1 MGRPPQGAAPFRLNI
16 WSAMLDTLRPPA
28 LPLDA
33 LQAFAERSYG
43 LSGVWSPLEGER
55 DQNYRVLLPGGES
68 ATFKVCH
75 PAEGEAILLCQATAL
90 EHIAEA
96 DPALPVPRLIRTR
109 SGEPLAHI
117 MHEGQ
122 DYPVMVLSWL
132 EGHVLGGDT
141 LGRDGLFDLGKLLA
155 RLGVA
160 LRGFVNGAP
169 AERSLVWDTRHVLR
183 LATEIDNL
191 PEGDRA
197 LATEILA
204 RHEKVTVPA
213 LRRMRAQVIHGDVHP
228 HNVLVDAERK
238 VTGIIDFGDM
248 VHGPLIFDLANA
260 TGDFLTPAADVADTI
275 FELVRGYR
283 SVSPLEEAEAD
294 ALIDLIDIRLLM
306 TPLIDALKASNG
318 IASQD
323 YFQAF
328 NSRSMPMIR
337 EMRRIGH
344 DRLRALIRRAAAFTT
359 IPPHHAETAAEAITR
374 RRKVMGEKLYVFY
387 DPPLHI
393 VKGEGVWLTA
403 SDGKRYL
410 DCYNNVPHVG
420 HAHPY
425 VAEAIARQARTLS
438 TNTRYIT
445 DQSIEYAERL
455 AELASEGLTS
465 VTFVN
470 SGSEANDLA
479 WRMAKAFTGCSGGLA
494 MEFAY
499 HGVSE
504 SIDAFS
510 PSNAPAHWKAP
521 HIRLL
526 PAPDV
531 YRGPYGPQ
539 DNDVGARY
547 AALADPLI
555 GDLQEKG
562 LGVAAMMV
570 DSAFMTNG
578 ILDAPAGYLQ
588 GVVDRVRK
596 AGGLFIADEVQS
608 GFGRMGPCFWG
619 HRHHGVVPDFITIG
633 KPAGNGYPL
642 GVVITRPEILS
653 HFLQFGPFFSTF
665 GGNNVAGAAG
675 MAVLDVIRDE
685 NLLENAR
692 DVGAHFRKGLSGLM
706 AKHALIGDVRGVGLA
721 TGVEL
726 VHDRAAKTPAGDV
739 MHRLLNLVRDEG
751 ALIGGEGKS
760 GNVLK
765 IRPPIVF
772 GRTDADF
779 AVAAID
785 RALTRL

>member
-1 MGRPPQGAAPFRLNI
+1 MLN
-16 WSAMLDTLRPPA
+16 TLRPPA
-28 LPLDA
+28 LPLDV

-43 LSGVWSPLEGER
+43 LLGVWSPLEGER
-55 DQNYRVLLPGGES
+55 DQNYRVLCAGGES

-75 PAEGEAILLCQATAL
+75 PAEGEAILQCQAMAL
-90 EHIAEA
+90 EHIARAE
-96 DPALPVPRLIRTR
+96 PALPVPRLIRAHSEELLTR
-109 SGEPLAHI
+109 ITHDGR
-117 MHEGQ
+117 

-141 LGRDGLFDLGKLLA
+141 LGRDSLFELGKLLA

-169 AERSLVWDTRHVLR
+169 AERNLVWDTRHVLR
-183 LATEIDNL
+183 LAAQIGNL
-191 PEGDRA
+191 PEGDQA

-204 RHEKVTVPA
+204 RHETVTVPA
-213 LRRMRAQVIHGDVHP
+213 LRRMRSQIIHGDVHP

-260 TGDFLTPAADVADTI
+260 VGDFLTPTADAADTI

-283 SVSPLEEAEAD
+283 SVTPLEEAEAD
-294 ALIDLIDIRLLM
+294 ALVDLIDIRLLM

-344 DRLRALIRRAAAFTT
+344 DRLRALIRRAAAFTS

-403 SDGKRYL
+403 SDGRRYL

-425 VAEAIARQARTLS
+425 VAEAIARQARTLN

-445 DQSIEYAERL
+445 DQAIEYAERL
-455 AELASEGLTS
+455 TALASEGLTS

-479 WRMAKAFTGCSGGLA
+479 WRMAKAFTGHTGGLC

-510 PSNAPAHWKAP
+510 PSNSGPHWNAP

-526 PAPDV
+526 PSPDV
-531 YRGPYGPQ
+531 YRGPYE
-539 DNDVGARY
+539 DHADVGERY

-555 GDLQEKG
+555 ADLQEKG
-562 LGVAAMMV
+562 LGVAAAMI

-578 ILDAPAGYLQ
+578 VLDAPAGYVQ
-588 GVVDRVRK
+588 GVVARVRK

-608 GFGRMGPCFWG
+608 GFGRMGPSFWG
-619 HRHHGVVPDFITIG
+619 HSHHGVTPDFITIG

-685 NLLENAR
+685 KLVENAR
-692 DVGAHFRKGLSGLM
+692 DVGAYFRLGLSDLKQ
-706 AKHALIGDVRGVGLA
+706 KHALIGDVRGVGLA

-726 VHDRAAKTPAGDV
+726 VHDRASKQPAGDV
-739 MHRLLNLVRDEG
+739 MHRLLNLIRDEG
-751 ALIGGEGKS
+751 ALVGGEGVS

-772 GRTDADF
+772 SRNDADF

-785 RALTRL
+785 RALARL

>member
-1 MGRPPQGAAPFRLNI
+1 MLN
-16 WSAMLDTLRPPA
+16 TLRPPA

-55 DQNYRVLLPGGES
+55 DQNYRVLRAGGVS

-75 PAEGEAILLCQATAL
+75 PAEGDAILQCQATAL

-109 SGEPLAHI
+109 NGEPLARITHD
-117 MHEGQ
+117 GR

-160 LRGFVNGAP
+160 MRGFVNGAP
-169 AERSLVWDTRHVLR
+169 AERDLVWDTRHVLR
-183 LATEIDNL
+183 LATEIGNL

-204 RHEKVTVPA
+204 RHETVTVAA

-228 HNVLVDAERK
+228 HNVLVDAARK

-248 VHGPLIFDLANA
+248 VHGPLILDLANA

-283 SVSPLEEAEAD
+283 SVTPLEEAEAD

-479 WRMAKAFTGCSGGLA
+479 WRMAKAFTGHSGGLA

-526 PAPDV
+526 PAPNV

-539 DNDVGARY
+539 DNDAGARY

-578 ILDAPAGYLQ
+578 ILDAPADYLQ
-588 GVVDRVRK
+588 GIVARVRQ

-608 GFGRMGPCFWG
+608 GFGRMGPSFWG

-653 HFLQFGPFFSTF
+653 HFLQLGPFFSTF

-692 DVGAHFRKGLSGLM
+692 DVGAHFRRGLSEIM
-706 AKHALIGDVRGVGLA
+706 SKHALIGDVRGVGLA

-726 VHDRAAKTPAGDV
+726 VHDRASKQPAGDV
-739 MHRLLNLVRDEG
+739 MHRLLNLIRDEG
-751 ALIGGEGKS
+751 ALVGGEGKF

-772 GRTDADF
+772 SRADADF

-785 RALTRL
+785 RALSRL

>member
-1 MGRPPQGAAPFRLNI
+1 
-16 WSAMLDTLRPPA
+16 MLDSLRPPA
-28 LPLDA
+28 LPLDVIK
-33 LQAFAERSYG
+33 AFASQVYG
-43 LSGVWSPLEGER
+43 LGGTWSALEGER
-55 DQNYRVLLPGGES
+55 DQNSRVTAPDGHS
-68 ATFKVCH
+68 AVFKVCQ
-75 PAEGEAILLCQATAL
+75 PAEGEAILQCQAEAL
-90 EHIAEA
+90 EHIAES
-96 DPALPVPRLIRTR
+96 DPHLPVPRLIRTR
-109 SGEPLAHI
+109 DGEMVGHLT
-117 MHEGQ
+117 HEG
-122 DYPVMVLSWL
+122 DRYPIMVLSWL
-132 EGHVLGGDT
+132 EGHVLGAQ
-141 LGRDGLFDLGKLLA
+141 LLSRDGLSEIGKLLA
-155 RLGVA
+155 RLGLA

-169 AERSLVWDTRHVLR
+169 AGRDLVWDTRHALR
-183 LATEIDNL
+183 LMPQVENL
-191 PEGDRA
+191 AEEDRA
-197 LATEILA
+197 LASEILA
-204 RHEKVTVPA
+204 RHRDVTVPV
-213 LRRMRAQVIHGDVHP
+213 LRRMRSQIIHGDVHP
-228 HNVLVDAERK
+228 HNALVDAQGNI
-238 VTGIIDFGDM
+238 TGLIDFGDM
-248 VHGPLIFDLANA
+248 VHAPLILDLANA
-260 TGDFLTPAADVADTI
+260 AGDFLTPSADVGDTI
-275 FELVRGYR
+275 FDLVRGYR
-283 SVSPLEEAEAD
+283 SVTPLEEAEAD
-294 ALIDLIDIRLLM
+294 ALIDLIDVRLLM

-344 DRLRALIRRAAAFTT
+344 DKLRALVRRAAAYPAV
-359 IPPHHAETAAEAITR
+359 PPLHARTSEEAIAR

-425 VAEAIARQARTLS
+425 VAEAIARQARTLN

-445 DQSIEYAERL
+445 DQAVEYAERL
-455 AELASEGLTS
+455 TELASHGLTS

-479 WRMAKAFTGCSGGLA
+479 WRMAKAFTGNTGGLA

-510 PSNAPAHWKAP
+510 PSNAPAHWNAP
-521 HIRLL
+521 HVRLL

-531 YRGPYGPQ
+531 FRGPFGPQ
-539 DNDVGARY
+539 ENDVGERY

-555 GDLQEKG
+555 AELQDKG
-562 LGVAAMMV
+562 FGVAAAMV

-588 GVVDRVRK
+588 AVVARLRK

-608 GFGRMGPCFWG
+608 GFGRMGPAFWG
-619 HRHHGVVPDFITIG
+619 HAHHGVVPDFITIG

-642 GVVITRPEILS
+642 GAVITRPEILS

-685 NLLENAR
+685 KLLENSR
-692 DVGAHFRKGLSGLM
+692 DVGAYFRRELARLM
-706 AKHALIGDVRGVGLA
+706 GKHALIGDVRGVGLA

-726 VHDRAAKTPAGDV
+726 VHDRASKAPAGDV
-739 MHRLLNLVRDEG
+739 MHRLLNLIRDEG
-751 ALIGGEGKS
+751 ALVGGEGKF

-772 GRTDADF
+772 SRANADF
-779 AVAAID
+779 AVAAVD
-785 RALTRL
+785 RALARL

>member
-1 MGRPPQGAAPFRLNI
+1 
-16 WSAMLDTLRPPA
+16 MLDTLRPPA
-28 LPLDA
+28 VPLDVLQSFA
-33 LQAFAERSYG
+33 LETYG
-43 LSGVWSPLEGER
+43 LGGAWSALEGER
-55 DQNYRVLLPGGES
+55 DQNFRIKAADGRS
-68 ATFKVCH
+68 AVFKVCH
-75 PAEGEAILLCQATAL
+75 PAEGDTVLQCQAEAL
-90 EHIAEA
+90 EHIGET
-96 DPALPVPRLIRTR
+96 DPSLPVPRLIRTR
-109 SGEPLAHI
+109 GGEALARLTH
-117 MHEGQ
+117 GG
-122 DYPVMVLSWL
+122 DCYPVMVLSWL
-132 EGHVLGGDT
+132 DGRVLGGET
-141 LGRDGLFDLGKLLA
+141 LAADGLFGMGQLLA

-160 LRGFVNGAP
+160 LRGFVHGAP
-169 AERSLVWDTRHVLR
+169 AERGLVWDTRHVLGLR
-183 LATEIDNL
+183 GQVANL
-191 PEGDRA
+191 PEADRD
-197 LATEILA
+197 LATQVLA
-204 RHEKVTVPA
+204 RHEAVTAPA
-213 LRRMRAQVIHGDVHP
+213 LRRMRSQIIHGDVHP
-228 HNVLVDAERK
+228 HNALIDGNGCIS
-238 VTGIIDFGDM
+238 GIIDFGDM
-248 VHGPLIFDLANA
+248 VHGPLILDLANA
-260 TGDFLTPAADVADTI
+260 AGDFLSPQQDVVETI
-275 FELVRGYR
+275 FHLVRGYR
-283 SVSPLEEAEAD
+283 SVTPLEEAEAD
-294 ALIDLIDIRLLM
+294 ALIDLIDVRLLM
-306 TPLIDALKASNG
+306 TPLVDALKASNG
-318 IASQD
+318 IASQG
-323 YFQAF
+323 YFEAF

-344 DRLRALIRRAAAFTT
+344 DALRAIVRRAAAFSAT
-359 IPPHHAETAAEAITR
+359 PPAHPRTADEAIAR
-374 RRKVMGEKLYVFY
+374 RRKVMGDKLYVFY

-403 SDGKRYL
+403 SDGRRYL

-425 VAEAIARQARTLS
+425 VAEAIARQARTLN

-445 DQSIEYAERL
+445 DQAIEYAERL
-455 AELASEGLTS
+455 TALASEGLTS

-479 WRMAKAFTGCSGGLA
+479 WRMAKAFTGHSGGLC
-494 MEFAY
+494 MDFAY

-504 SIDAFS
+504 AIDAFS
-510 PSNAPAHWKAP
+510 PSNSVEHWNAA

-526 PAPDV
+526 PSPDT
-531 YRGPYGPQ
+531 YRGAFGPAE
-539 DNDVGARY
+539 DVGERY

-555 GDLQEKG
+555 ADLQERG
-562 LGVAAMMV
+562 IGVAAAMI

-578 ILDAPAGYLQ
+578 VLDAPPGYLR
-588 GVVDRVRK
+588 GIVDRVRK

-608 GFGRMGPCFWG
+608 GFGRMGPSFWG

-692 DVGAHFRKGLSGLM
+692 GVGRHFRKGLAELGN
-706 AKHALIGDVRGVGLA
+706 KHALIGDVRGVGLA

-726 VHDRAAKTPAGDV
+726 VHDRASKAPAGDV
-739 MHRLLNLVRDEG
+739 MHRLLNLIRDEG
-751 ALIGGEGKS
+751 ALVGGEGRH

-772 GRTDADF
+772 SRADADF

-785 RALTRL
+785 RALGRL